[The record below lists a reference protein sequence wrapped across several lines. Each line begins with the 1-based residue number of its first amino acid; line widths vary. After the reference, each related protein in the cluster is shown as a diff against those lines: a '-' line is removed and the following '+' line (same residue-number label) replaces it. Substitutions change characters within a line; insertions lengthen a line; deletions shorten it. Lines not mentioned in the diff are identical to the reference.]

1 MSNNKRFIFI
11 GVLLSMFLAGGV
23 SFYASSNPDGL
34 EKVAG
39 DIGFLESAKEHTN
52 ADGPLADYS
61 VKGVENSRLAGGLAG
76 LIGVGATALV
86 GGLVFT
92 LLSRKPDKSKK

>member
-1 MSNNKRFIFI
+1 MSNSKKFIFV
-11 GVLLSMFLAGGV
+11 GVLISMFLAGGV
-23 SFYASSNPDGL
+23 SYYASSNPDGL

-92 LLSRKPDKSKK
+92 LLARKPDKSKK

>member
-1 MSNNKRFIFI
+1 MSNNKKFIFAGI
-11 GVLLSMFLAGGV
+11 LISIFLAGGI
-23 SFYASSNPDGL
+23 SFYASSSPDGL

-39 DIGFLESAKEHTN
+39 DIGFLDSAKAHSN
-52 ADGPLADYS
+52 ADGPLAGYS
-61 VKGVENSRLAGGLAG
+61 VKGVENTRLAGGLAG

-92 LLSRKPDKSKK
+92 LLARKPDKSKK